1 MLLTPTPDASSA
13 PTRIDAPS
21 IEPLLLDVRDLRV
34 TLPTANGEAQV
45 LRGVSLRM
53 ARGSTLG
60 LIGES
65 GCGKSMTALALMG
78 LLPDGARLEGS
89 ILLEGVE
96 LVGQGDAAMQRLRGN
111 RIAMVFQEPMSA
123 LNPVHRIG
131 HQIAEPL
138 RLHRA
143 MGREAARA
151 EALRLLDSVRMPQAR
166 QRLDAYPHQLSGGQ
180 RQRVLIAIALACD
193 PELLIA
199 DEPTTALD
207 ASLQR
212 EVLDLIGGLVAER
225 GMGLLLI
232 SHDLGVMAH
241 TVEQLAVMYAG
252 RIVEAGPTAAVFKH
266 LRHPYTRR
274 LFAARPKLG
283 MPRGTRLPT
292 IRGRVPAPTE
302 PDAGCAFA
310 PRCEWAVPAC
320 GVAVPP
326 AIDVGADHTARCIR
340 VLEVSV
346 EEPAFE
352 PRGAR

>member
-1 MLLTPTPDASSA
+1 MLAVD
-13 PTRIDAPS
+13 
-21 IEPLLLDVRDLRV
+21 ELRV
-34 TLPTANGEAQV
+34 TLATARGEAHV
-45 LRGVSLRM
+45 LRGVSFGM
-53 ARGSTLG
+53 ARGGTLG

-78 LLPDGARLEGS
+78 LLPDGARVQGS
-89 ILLEGVE
+89 IKFDGHE
-96 LVGQGDAAMQRLRGN
+96 LVGLHDAPMQRLRGN

-131 HQIAEPL
+131 RQIAEPL
-138 RLHRA
+138 QLHRGMNA
-143 MGREAARA
+143 AAART
-151 EALRLLDSVRMPQAR
+151 EALRLLDGVRMPQAR

-180 RQRVLIAIALACD
+180 RQRVLIAIALACG

-212 EVLDLIGGLVAER
+212 EVLDLIGELVAER

-241 TVEQLAVMYAG
+241 TVKQLAVMYAG
-252 RIVEAGPTAAVFKH
+252 RIVESGPTDAVFAR
-266 LRHPYTRR
+266 LAHPYTRG
-274 LFAARPKLG
+274 LHAARPKLG

-292 IRGRVPAPTE
+292 IRGRVPDVTE

-310 PRCEWAVPAC
+310 PRCEWALQAC
-320 GVAVPP
+320 GASVPNEIPVA
-326 AIDVGADHTARCIR
+326 DNHHARCIR
-340 VLEVSV
+340 VGEL
-346 EEPAFE
+346 
-352 PRGAR
+352 AR